1 MVERE
6 KIEKLS
12 ARAKVSNV
20 DAENAL
26 TVCDGDLLDAMVYL
40 ERLGKVSAPE
50 NAVVTTSLEDHTTF
64 ENVQDKVDRYDR
76 ETARPV
82 SSKIK
87 HLFSIIIDTLKN
99 NSLSV
104 SQKGEE
110 FIKLP
115 LWVVALI
122 LIFAWHIS
130 IAIIIITL
138 FFGVRYKL
146 VGRDDMSQANKV
158 IEKAADAADYV
169 KDRFDKL

>member
-1 MVERE
+1 MEEFAKV
-6 KIEKLS
+6 EKLVEITGVS
-12 ARAKVSNV
+12 FEDAR
-20 DAENAL
+20 NAL
-26 TVCDGDLLDAMVYL
+26 RACDGEMVDAMVYL

-50 NAVVTTSLEDHTTF
+50 NAVVTTSLEEHTTF

-169 KDRFDKL
+169 KDRFDRL